1 MAHLLP
7 PQIRPHPSNGS
18 ITDHLKHRILNDI
31 AMLPKRSNSLVF
43 KPRVR
48 FPHRPSLYMYFKH
61 FLPSTLHLASPSL
74 AGDMA
79 TSRLAPAS
87 FAPPHRAA
95 LPRSSVTS
103 ATAVKSRRTPGMVAV
118 TTPQPPHVE
127 KRGAGG
133 LALSDVWREIQGEN
147 DWAGMVEPLSPLLR
161 DEIVRYGELVAACYR
176 GFDLDPASGRYL
188 NCKYGKRSL
197 LREVGLPDSGYV
209 VTRYVYATPDATG
222 CSRWIGYVA
231 VASDETV
238 RRLGRRDVLVS
249 FRGTVT
255 QAEWLANFMSALQPA
270 RLDPSEPRAEVRVE
284 SGFLSLYTSD
294 MSGCR
299 FSEGSCREQLLA
311 EVARL
316 LGEYKEEEEVSVTVA
331 GHSMGSA
338 LAMLLGYDLVEL
350 GLNRGG
356 EVPVTVYSYG
366 GPRVGNAGFRRR
378 CEKLGLKVLRVANV
392 NDPVT
397 KLPGMFLNE
406 ASARRLPWGAGAGAY
421 YTHFGVEVALDF
433 FDVRNYPMCVHDIEA
448 YLSLL
453 KCPRVKK
460 KKKQVVSSN
469 NDADDGVVEVL
480 MKMARRF
487 LEEGR
492 LDVILWRWLEAAM
505 QVSNVVQSLKI

>member
-1 MAHLLP
+1 MA
-7 PQIRPHPSNGS
+7 
-18 ITDHLKHRILNDI
+18 
-31 AMLPKRSNSLVF
+31 A
-43 KPRVR
+43 
-48 FPHRPSLYMYFKH
+48 
-61 FLPSTLHLASPSL
+61 
-74 AGDMA
+74 
-79 TSRLAPAS
+79 SRLTQPS
-87 FAPPHRAA
+87 FVPPRRAA

-103 ATAVKSRRTPGMVAV
+103 ATAVKSRRTRHMVGV
-118 TTPQPPHVE
+118 TTPPPPPKHAA
-127 KRGAGG
+127 KRSVGG
-133 LALSDVWREIQGEN
+133 LQALSEAWREIQGEN
-147 DWAGMVEPLSPLLR
+147 DWAGLVEPLSPLLR
-161 DEIVRYGELVAACYR
+161 DEIVRYGEMVAACYR
-176 GFDLDPASGRYL
+176 GFDLDQASARYL

-209 VTRYVYATPDATG
+209 VTRYVYATPAATG

-255 QAEWLANFMSALQPA
+255 QAEWFANFMSALEPA
-270 RLDPSEPRAEVRVE
+270 RFDPSEPRAEVRVE

-294 MSGCR
+294 ESGCR
-299 FSEGSCREQLLA
+299 FSGGSCREQLLA

-338 LAMLLGYDLVEL
+338 LAVLLGYDLVEL

-378 CEKLGLKVLRVANV
+378 CEELGLKVLRVANV

-421 YTHFGVEVALDF
+421 YSHLGVEVALDF

-453 KCPRVKK
+453 KCPRAK
-460 KKKQVVSSN
+460 KKKQVVSN
-469 NDADDGVVEVL
+469 NDAENGVVEVL

-505 QVSNVVQSLKI
+505 QVSNVVQSLQI